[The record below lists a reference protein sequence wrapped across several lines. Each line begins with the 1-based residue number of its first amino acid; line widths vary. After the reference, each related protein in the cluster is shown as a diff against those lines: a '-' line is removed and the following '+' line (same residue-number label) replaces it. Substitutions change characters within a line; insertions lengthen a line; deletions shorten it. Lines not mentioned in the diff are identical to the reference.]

1 MAVLP
6 GCSPARLAEA
16 ARVLDDI
23 DAGSG
28 PSQLK
33 EQTPPPRREA
43 VSYGA
48 YGSGNGSG
56 AFGGDLYS
64 STEPGLAWMVLV
76 PGVARKGKD
85 DPRLVAFATT

>member
-1 MAVLP
+1 MFVAVLP

-64 STEPGLAWMVLV
+64 STEPGLPGLAGMVLV
-76 PGVARKGKD
+76 PG
-85 DPRLVAFATT
+85 